1 MRAVVAQSF
10 ERIHR
15 SNLVGMGVIPFCFE
29 EGTTWASLNLKGD
42 ETVTI
47 EGLDG
52 EIKPREKKI
61 AKIAY
66 ADGSVKEIPLIC
78 RIDTLDEV
86 TYVNNGGILQ
96 TVLRDLAA

>member
-1 MRAVVAQSF
+1 LISTYIAWR
-10 ERIHR
+10 
-15 SNLVGMGVIPFCFE
+15 
-29 EGTTWASLNLKGD
+29 KGD

-47 EGLDG
+47 EGLGGD
-52 EIKPREKKI
+52 IKPRETKI
-61 AKIAY
+61 ARITY